1 MQAPTKE
8 EMLKRVTDP
17 QMVPNAVN
25 KFFTELDP
33 ENTGFIAV
41 DAFLERAHELGKQAG
56 SPGGSDEEK
65 RKQFAGF
72 VAQHATDGKLN
83 RENLTTVMTAFFK
96 QVATHL
102 QSLP

>member
-33 ENTGFIAV
+33 ENTGFITV
-41 DAFLERAHELGKQAG
+41 DAFLVKSREFG
-56 SPGGSDEEK
+56 EK
-65 RKQFAGF
+65 LNAPKSEAQQKGFADL
-72 VAQHATDGKLN
+72 VAKNSADGKLT
-83 RENLTTVMTAFFK
+83 RDNLKTIMELFF
-96 QVATHL
+96 QNVAAYIK
-102 QSLP
+102 SLP

>member
-33 ENTGFIAV
+33 ENTGLIAV
-41 DAFLERAHELGKQAG
+41 DAFLEKAHELGKQAG
-56 SPGGSDEEK
+56 SPGGDEEK

-96 QVATHL
+96 QVATYL